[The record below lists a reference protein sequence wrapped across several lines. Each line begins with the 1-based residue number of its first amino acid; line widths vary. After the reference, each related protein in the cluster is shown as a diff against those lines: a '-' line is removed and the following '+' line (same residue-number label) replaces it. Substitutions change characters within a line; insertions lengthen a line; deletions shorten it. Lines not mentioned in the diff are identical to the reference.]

1 MTFKCT
7 SIVFV
12 CIATICFFNYFPQ
25 FIYSDKEILI
35 NSSFNDGFSKWIP
48 SKTGVEIHPAA
59 KIDTTNLSNFVSPP
73 ETSVIL
79 SAPNFERAI
88 SLGQFIPPVTAGSL
102 LHLSAYTKTIGITDG
117 LRPWETARVILVG
130 YDQFNKAMYNHPH
143 LLVAQK
149 GSSDWAYHE
158 RVFRIAENT
167 AKLQLIIQLIHA
179 KGQFFVKTL
188 SLRPAT
194 PNPEFGRYRSWF
206 IAIWT
211 FLGLWVGL
219 PLVHKAATRRPHALI
234 LLIALGILAGV
245 LMPNSLKEY
254 IGESI
259 LPSAD
264 AGAYIIHSD
273 ELSVFRL
280 TFSIPELDK
289 YKYGHFIMF
298 GLLAA
303 TASNRGWFNLSTFK
317 ALVLTTL
324 FAFATEVLQLFIPG
338 RGPQLGDV
346 LIDTA
351 GIFTGWALSG
361 FYRSS
366 SINC

>member
-1 MTFKCT
+1 MIFKGV

-25 FIYSDKEILI
+25 FIYSEKEILM
-35 NSSFNDGFSKWIP
+35 NPSFNDGFSNWIP
-48 SKTGVEIHPAA
+48 SKTGVEIQPAE

-79 SAPNFERAI
+79 SAPNFERAV
-88 SLGQFIPPVTAGSL
+88 SLGQFIPPVPAGSL

-117 LRPWETARVILVG
+117 LRPWETARIILVG

-149 GSSDWAYHE
+149 GSSDWVNHE
-158 RVFRIAENT
+158 RVFRVAENT

-179 KGQFFVKTL
+179 KGQFFIKTL
-188 SLRPAT
+188 SLHPAT

-219 PLVHKAATRRPHALI
+219 PLVHKAVTRGPHALI
-234 LLIALGILAGV
+234 VLIALGILAGV
-245 LMPNSLKEY
+245 LMPQSLKEY

-259 LPSAD
+259 LPSA
-264 AGAYIIHSD
+264 AGASMIHSD

-303 TASNRGWFNLSTFK
+303 TASNRRWFNLPTSQ

-324 FAFATEVLQLFIPG
+324 FAFASEVLQLFVPG

-351 GIFTGWALSG
+351 GIFTGTTLSA
-361 FYRSS
+361 FYRSNS
-366 SINC
+366 VNR